1 MKLYVYDHCPYCVR
15 ARMIFGF
22 KQLPVELVYIQNDDE
37 ATPVGLIGK
46 KAVPILLKDDGS
58 AMPESLDIVRY
69 VDQHYA
75 EKCLSDQVRPE
86 LESMIKQIGS
96 YYNHLLLP
104 RFVRLGLPEYKT
116 QSALDYFVNKKSA
129 SIGDFTENLA
139 QTEQYLARLQQD
151 LPMLETLILA
161 EDKANGQQL
170 SIEDI
175 MLFPMLRNLT
185 CVKGLKFP
193 AHIENY
199 VNRMAKLTGIA
210 LYTNK
215 AI

>member
-75 EKCLSDQVRPE
+75 EKCLSDQARPE

-129 SIGDFTENLA
+129 SIGNFTENLA

-151 LPMLETLILA
+151 LPMLDTLILA

-193 AHIENY
+193 SRIENY
-199 VNRMAKLTGIA
+199 IHTMAKLSGID
-210 LYTNK
+210 LYFDR

>member
-69 VDQHYA
+69 VDQHYG

-86 LESMIKQIGS
+86 LETMIKQIGS

-104 RFVRLGLPEYKT
+104 RFVQLGLPEYKT

-161 EDKANGQQL
+161 GDKANGQQL

-185 CVKGLKFP
+185 CVKGVKFP

-210 LYTNK
+210 LYTDK